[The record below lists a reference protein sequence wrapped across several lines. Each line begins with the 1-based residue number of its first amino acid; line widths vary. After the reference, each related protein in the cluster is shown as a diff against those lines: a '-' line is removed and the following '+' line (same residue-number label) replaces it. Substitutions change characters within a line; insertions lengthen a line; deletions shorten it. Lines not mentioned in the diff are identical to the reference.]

1 MSAPAWEAGL
11 RSSAVF
17 CCLVT
22 PHYLRSPECWAQID
36 LARQLQKPFRVIVQH
51 GTTIPEGFFTGV
63 EDLKVYTFRTNG
75 DLRRIARQLADELG
89 RITWVDAAWRRQ
101 PEAPGPLLTLD
112 LDPDV
117 QREDE
122 G

>member
-1 MSAPAWEAGL
+1 MNRDWEAGL

-51 GTTIPEGFFTGV
+51 GTTVPKGLFEGV
-63 EDLKVYTFRTNG
+63 EDIRYYRFRTHA
-75 DLRRIARQLADELG
+75 DLRRIARQLAQELG
-89 RITWVDAAWRRQ
+89 TIDRVD
-101 PEAPGPLLTLD
+101 GG
-112 LDPDV
+112 V
-117 QREDE
+117 
-122 G
+122 